1 MLDLENF
8 VFQSSTFQLLL
19 LKEVS
24 IFADFVEE
32 LSFPTIFCGDK
43 RPSNTDRFRP
53 LKISDI
59 FKSELRQRD
68 RRSPQNIGNI
78 FFKDKKLQMKQIQ
91 DKMWIS

>member
-1 MLDLENF
+1 M
-8 VFQSSTFQLLL
+8 LL
-19 LKEVS
+19 LKKVS

>member
-1 MLDLENF
+1 M
-8 VFQSSTFQLLL
+8 LL

-43 RPSNTDRFRP
+43 RPSNKDRFRL

-59 FKSELRQRD
+59 FKFELRQRD
-68 RRSPQNIGNI
+68 RRAAQNIDNI
-78 FFKDKKLQMKQIQ
+78 FFKDRKFQMKQIQ
-91 DKMWIS
+91 KVWISLRKFQINDKTAKDLKS